1 MDDLTDLLRDLIPAI
16 KGKWILWGGGM
27 LGLHRD
33 GKFIQ
38 GDNDL
43 DIVLFDDAYI
53 DFELLPDSIGS
64 QMYYMNLKVYRRGHK
79 IFKPANK
86 WNEYLSF
93 IRMKK
98 ENEGKNRC
106 QVMKLASKTYSDEYI
121 IPRFTECFIDVERV
135 HLENDRY
142 IPKYFRKCYFKKKE
156 IDNIQYIQYENMSIP
171 VPCYLDDVC
180 SRHFGEDWHIPR
192 PDWKY

>member
-16 KGKWILWGGGM
+16 KGKWVLWGGGL

-53 DFELLPDSIGS
+53 DHDLLPDSIGS

-79 IFKPANK
+79 IFKPKNN
-86 WNEYLSF
+86 WNEYISF

-106 QVMKLASKTYSDEYI
+106 QVMKIASKTYKEEFI

-135 HLENDRY
+135 QLDGDLY

-156 IDNIQYIQYENMSIP
+156 VDNIQYIQYENMSIP
-171 VPCYLDDVC
+171 IPAYCCDVC
-180 SRHFGEDWHIPR
+180 DRHFGEDWEIPQ
-192 PDWKY
+192 PNWKY